1 MVAQLTC
8 FRPRKH
14 GIPEK
19 AVFLDQ
25 GLQLKTENASTVD
38 LLPLYMMGRNS
49 LTPEEETVQKA
60 SQCATITANGI
71 VEADESAPVDIKD
84 SYVFG
89 FVELAEDSPLV
100 LSLGM
105 SCGRMGHSNSW
116 SAGEQPLLTP
126 TRSHSGVPIRQPCPS
141 RRSNSAKSQSTRKK

>member
-14 GIPEK
+14 GILEK

-38 LLPLYMMGRNS
+38 LSLYMMGRNS

-60 SQCATITANGI
+60 SQCATITENGI

-84 SYVFG
+84 SDIFG

-105 SCGRMGHSNSW
+105 SCGRMGHTNSW
-116 SAGEQPLLTP
+116 SAGEQPLLIP
-126 TRSHSGVPIRQPCPS
+126 NWSHSGVPIRQPCPS

>member
-14 GIPEK
+14 GILEK

-38 LLPLYMMGRNS
+38 LLSLYMMGRNS

-60 SQCATITANGI
+60 SQCATITENGI

-84 SYVFG
+84 SDIFWLRRV
-89 FVELAEDSPLV
+89 
-100 LSLGM
+100 
-105 SCGRMGHSNSW
+105 
-116 SAGEQPLLTP
+116 
-126 TRSHSGVPIRQPCPS
+126 S
-141 RRSNSAKSQSTRKK
+141 RRLTIGTVIGHVMWKDGPHQLVVSRRATIVDPQLES